1 MMSAVTKERV
11 LKALE
16 QVMDPEVNRS
26 IVDLNMVRKVEVR
39 DSAVDVEVALTVK
52 SCPLAK
58 SIEDDVRQTVLTI
71 PGIQHVNVTLG
82 TMSPEELK
90 GFLGMNKARHPQA
103 GTEHV
108 KHLIV
113 VGAGKGGVGKST
125 IAVNLAL
132 AFQILNRKVGLF
144 DADLY
149 GPSTAKML
157 GITDQP
163 VGLTENLI
171 EPIEAHDLK
180 VMTFGTILREN
191 QPVIWRGPM
200 LHKAIEQFL
209 LDTLWG
215 ELDFL
220 VMDLPPGTG
229 DVAISTSQLAKI
241 DGAVLVT
248 TPQEVAVLD
257 VRKALSMFRSLSIPI
272 LGVVENMS
280 YFRCGKCGEVHHLF
294 GKGGAEKLSA
304 LERVPVL
311 GQVPLE
317 HALMEAED
325 RGVPFMLNAG
335 PESEAFQS
343 ILGIAR
349 RIDEKFSNA

>member
-1 MMSAVTKERV
+1 MTSTVTRERV
-11 LKALE
+11 LQVLE
-16 QVMDPEVNRS
+16 QVLDPEVNRS
-26 IVDLNMVRKVEVR
+26 IVELNMVRKVEIH
-39 DSAVDVEVALTVK
+39 DSAVDVEVALTVRG
-52 SCPLAK
+52 CPLAK
-58 SIEDDVRQTVLTI
+58 SIEDDVRKTVLAI
-71 PGIQHVNVTLG
+71 PGIQKVNVTLG

-90 GFLGMNKARHPQA
+90 GFLGQNKARHPQA
-103 GTEHV
+103 GTEHI

-132 AFQILNRKVGLF
+132 AFQVMKKRVGLF

-157 GITDQP
+157 GITAQP
-163 VGLTENLI
+163 IGLTENLI

-209 LDTLWG
+209 MDTLWG
-215 ELDFL
+215 ELDYL

-248 TPQEVAVLD
+248 TPQDVAVLD

-272 LGVVENMS
+272 LGVVENMA
-280 YFRCGKCGEVHHLF
+280 YFKCGKCGEIHHLF
-294 GKGGAEKLSA
+294 GEGGAERLSA

-311 GQVPLE
+311 GQVPIE
-317 HALMEAED
+317 KALMESAD
-325 RGVPFMLNAG
+325 RGVPFMLDSG
-335 PESEAFQS
+335 DQSEAYQA

-349 RIDEKFSNA
+349 RIDEKFASR